1 MLFRHAAPPQ
11 SALVLQ
17 FGIQVQLH
25 RHIPRKVVAMKSGS
39 AGAVTWLAGV
49 TWGAAVTGAKRSS
62 AGAPQPPAGAGSA
75 KAGATASKA
84 RAKKVKRIV
93 RESFE
98 DMRVSFLKQPLP

>member
-17 FGIQVQLH
+17 FGVQVQLH

-49 TWGAAVTGAKRSS
+49 TWGAAVPGANRSRL
-62 AGAPQPPAGAGSA
+62 GAPQSGAGSA
-75 KAGATASKA
+75 KTGATAIKA
-84 RAKKVKRIV
+84 RAKRVKRIV